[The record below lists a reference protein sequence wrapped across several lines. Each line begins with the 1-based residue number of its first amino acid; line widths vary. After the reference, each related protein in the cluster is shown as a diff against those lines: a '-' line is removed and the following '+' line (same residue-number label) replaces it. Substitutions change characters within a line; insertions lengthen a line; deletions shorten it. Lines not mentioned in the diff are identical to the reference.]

1 MFAPTSE
8 SHCRFCGASL
18 APEEV
23 YALEVPFFERS
34 YEVCK
39 GCRDAWQNGSRALV
53 PFEPHFRGDR
63 VYRWPR
69 PLPEDAAIL
78 LEEIAAGV
86 RSEALLALEARD
98 ARRALSL
105 VEGRIE
111 TSEVDLAIALA
122 AGALLGEEVGELER
136 LSRLADRGKNERI
149 PLLFGVYAHA
159 VSGNA
164 ITGEK
169 LEPPK
174 TTSARAHLE
183 AARSAYLFYLSYSLK
198 SELDGRIAAL
208 HALVTLELGDHE
220 GAASKLRQYRRQ
232 ADAAASARDPR
243 IPLLQALVQLLEG
256 NFAATDDALR
266 VAVGWG
272 KADPK
277 WAEVEALAWFDTY
290 VRAVAGERWDAAR
303 DALKAFCKLRPDD
316 RRALYDLGH
325 TFMKCA
331 LDPIAREVLASYHAR
346 DPKDGEGVL
355 LYAACLM
362 RLGESG
368 AAWTLLKD
376 NLDAPVR
383 LPVEVAGGG
392 VDPGSVASALGPGIQ
407 LAAEMRHLAG
417 LAAHAEGHE
426 ELALELLQ
434 ASFELE
440 PEDHARGNLV
450 TLVLLEAGGIVDE
463 LEPEGLEKL
472 FELFS
477 RHREAFLREYGNV
490 ALAILRAFIAREVR
504 EDFKTAPSFGI
515 DLFEKLHF
523 GDADVTTL
531 QAYELLAQR
540 KLGDAVRR
548 DRQAQ
553 LAGGRP
559 IPIELLLRFLDRTRR
574 WPREA
579 RAPLL

>member
-1 MFAPTSE
+1 VFAPSSE

-23 YALEVPFFERS
+23 YAVSVPFFERS
-34 YEVCK
+34 YDVCK
-39 GCRDAWQNGSRALV
+39 GCRDAWQTGCRALV

-69 PLPEDAAIL
+69 PLPEDAGIL
-78 LEEIAAGV
+78 LEEIATRGREERA
-86 RSEALLALEARD
+86 SDALLALEAGD

-105 VEGRIE
+105 VEGRVE
-111 TSEVDLAIALA
+111 SDEVALAIALA
-122 AGALLGEEVGELER
+122 AGARTGEEVGELER
-136 LSRLADRGKNERI
+136 LSRLADRAKNERI
-149 PLLFGVYAHA
+149 PLLLGVYAHA
-159 VSGNA
+159 VSGN
-164 ITGEK
+164 TLVGEK
-169 LEPPK
+169 LEAPK
-174 TTSARAHLE
+174 TASARTHLE
-183 AARSAYLFYLSYSLK
+183 AARSAYLLHLSYALK
-198 SELDGRIAAL
+198 TELDGRVAAL
-208 HALVTLELGDHE
+208 HALVTLELGDQE
-220 GAASKLRQYRRQ
+220 AAASKLRQYRRQ
-232 ADAAASARDPR
+232 ADTAAAARDPR

-256 NFAATDDALR
+256 NFAATDDTLR
-266 VAVGWG
+266 VAIGWA
-272 KADPK
+272 KVDPK
-277 WAEVEALAWFDTY
+277 WAEVEALSWFDTY
-290 VRAVAGERWDAAR
+290 VRAVAGERWEPAR

-331 LDPIAREVLASYHAR
+331 LDPVAREVLASYHAR
-346 DPKDGEGVL
+346 DPKDGEGAL
-355 LYAACLM
+355 LYAACLL
-362 RLGESG
+362 RLGETQ

-376 NLDAPVR
+376 SLDLEEPTQV
-383 LPVEVAGGG
+383 
-392 VDPGSVASALGPGIQ
+392 
-407 LAAEMRHLAG
+407 AAERRHLAG

-426 ELALELLQ
+426 ERAIELLQ

-440 PEDHARGNLV
+440 PEDHARENLV
-450 TLVLLEAGGIVDE
+450 TLVLLEAGRIVEE
-463 LEPEGLEKL
+463 LEPEGLETL

-477 RHREAFLREYGNV
+477 RHKDAFQREYGNV
-490 ALAILRAFIAREVR
+490 ALAILRAFLAREVR
-504 EDFKTAPSFGI
+504 EEFKTAPSFGI

-559 IPIELLLRFLDRTRR
+559 IPIELLLRFLDRVRP